1 MTLKIRRI
9 FGILSLLIGSLI
21 GASCGVYSFTGA
33 NVEGKTI
40 NFHPLENS
48 ARNVEP
54 SLSATLSNKIRT
66 RVLSQTGLTPV
77 NTDNADYDI
86 SGVITTYDVTVSGT
100 QNAQTAS
107 LNQLTISVAVEFKNK
122 KNPKASYSQSF
133 TRFSNFPASQT
144 LQSVQARLIEE
155 IGAQLADDIFNKAF
169 VNW

>member
-1 MTLKIRRI
+1 MISKIKLS
-9 FGILSLLIGSLI
+9 FAAILLLTCSCML
-21 GASCGVYSFTGA
+21 ASCGIYSFTGA

-40 NFHPLENS
+40 NFHSLDNV
-48 ARNVEP
+48 ARNIEP
-54 SLSATLSNKIRT
+54 SLSATLSNKIRS

-86 SGVITTYDVTVSGT
+86 SGAITAYDVSVSGA
-100 QNAQTAS
+100 QNSVTAS
-107 LNQLTISVAVEFKNK
+107 LNQLTITVAIEFKNR

-133 TRFSNFPASQT
+133 SRFSNFPASQT

-155 IGAQLADDIFNKAF
+155 IGSQLADDIFNKAF

>member
-1 MTLKIRRI
+1 MISRTKCSLFSVIWVS
-9 FGILSLLIGSLI
+9 FCLLLS
-21 GASCGVYSFTGA
+21 SCGVYSFTGA

-40 NFHPLENS
+40 NFHPLDNV
-48 ARNVEP
+48 ARNIEP
-54 SLSATLSNKIRT
+54 SLSATLSNKIRN

-86 SGVITTYDVTVSGT
+86 SGAITAYDVSVSGA
-100 QNAQTAS
+100 QNSLTAS
-107 LNQLTISVAVEFKNK
+107 LNQLTITVAIEFKNR

-133 TRFSNFPASQT
+133 SRFSNFPASQT